1 MKKYH
6 LADLFTLLEVILAC
20 TLLIMA
26 FLGTPADYAL
36 WVFVAGELCDAFDGP
51 CARRWHYPNDGKYR
65 WWRRYNVEIDQI
77 SDIMLA
83 FACGIYLI
91 WRVSVSFGCIL
102 LFGIGAY
109 CLITQLYLYEF
120 NRISH
125 RFIPRRTISAA
136 ERHSHVIVRRLIYAI
151 MGIGGA
157 IVLLISATSWEFRT
171 KIIVC
176 ALGAIIALPVLLIFK
191 RPRTKSERTPL

>member
-6 LADLFTLLEVILAC
+6 LADIFTLLEVILAG

-36 WVFVAGELCDAFDGP
+36 WVFVAGQLCDALDGP

-65 WWRRYNVEIDQI
+65 WWRRYNSEIDQI
-77 SDIMLA
+77 SDILLA
-83 FACGIYLI
+83 ISCGIYLI

-102 LFGIGAY
+102 LFGIGTF
-109 CLITQLYLYEF
+109 CLVTQLWLYQF
-120 NRISH
+120 NHISH
-125 RFIPRRTISAA
+125 RFIPRRMSDA
-136 ERHSHVIVRRLIYAI
+136 ERNAIVLVRRYIYVF

-157 IVLLISATSWEFRT
+157 ILLLIYATSWTLPT
-171 KIIVC
+171 KIYVC
-176 ALGAIIALPVLLIFK
+176 VAGICIGIILALLKKNRLTEDK
-191 RPRTKSERTPL
+191 TPL